1 MDFFIDILTW
11 FMVQRWYVFMIY
23 LYVWNLLLNSSFD
36 LEFVLHPPHSLPK
49 HSFLWDLLST
59 IEFKFIQY
67 RTFKLKFFERL
78 QMRDA
83 AVNLVRAKV
92 LTSFYNISLVLLW
105 VRMCHE
111 YIRLIVCQQIFERM
125 IVCGKQ
131 IYLKAN
137 KQCQVIYS
145 SIEIILY

>member
-1 MDFFIDILTW
+1 MDFVTSYY
-11 FMVQRWYVFMIY
+11 WYINMIY
-23 LYVWNLLLNSSFD
+23 IHLYKYLCIKSAQW
-36 LEFVLHPPHSLPK
+36 FVLWSWIFLYPPHSLPK

-67 RTFKLKFFERL
+67 RTFKLNFFERL

-131 IYLKAN
+131 IYFKAN

-145 SIEIILY
+145 LIEIILY